1 LSDFSILLNSRLLIS
16 SPGAVPKDAVLLA
29 PAKALKTGAHSTPHT
44 APQPP
49 PALDLEAAAARLRE
63 AVARGAQAAQQ
74 AREKEGD
81 AGQSDAGHRGA
92 EAAAQAADAEETGQG
107 GAGGAAQAVI
117 DVEAGQGDADIAARP
132 DIEGETGG
140 GAQEHPAGQTA
151 EETPVFEPSRAEGE
165 GLAEDM
171 AQEAPAVEGA
181 PILKPTEARD
191 EGTVA
196 IVPVPTAQEGAT
208 AVVELLDSSEEY
220 GDSMDID
227 PAAAASAA
235 AHIAEFASA
244 SAGVLEA
251 GASEGSHLGVIVPS
265 GVPSEFLR
273 KEQEEEEAWNKQ
285 MGVGREIL
293 QALDRA
299 YQLHQNADYQVSQ
312 VSISPRELLGF
323 GLVLACLDP
332 RPPFRSS

>member
-1 LSDFSILLNSRLLIS
+1 LVDFSVLLNLHLLIS
-16 SPGAVPKDAVLLA
+16 SPGAVPKDAVQLA
-29 PAKALKTGAHSTPHT
+29 PAKALKTGARSTPHT
-44 APQPP
+44 APQPQ
-49 PALDLEAAAARLRE
+49 PAVDLEAAAARLRE

-74 AREKEGD
+74 ARAQEEEG
-81 AGQSDAGHRGA
+81 DAGHRGA
-92 EAAAQAADAEETGQG
+92 EAAAQAADAGKEAGQG
-107 GAGGAAQAVI
+107 SVSGAAQAAI
-117 DVEAGQGDADIAARP
+117 EVEAGQGDAASAARP
-132 DIEGETGG
+132 DTEGETGG
-140 GAQEHPAGQTA
+140 GAQERPANRV
-151 EETPVFEPSRAEGE
+151 EETLIFEPSRAEGGGVEEE
-165 GLAEDM
+165 GT

-181 PILKPTEARD
+181 PAPGPAEALD

-196 IVPVPTAQEGAT
+196 VVPQPTAQGGVT
-208 AVVELLDSSEEY
+208 AVVELPDSSEEY

-251 GASEGSHLGVIVPS
+251 GASEGSHLGAIVPS

-299 YQLHQNADYQVSQ
+299 YQLHQNADY
-312 VSISPRELLGF
+312 
-323 GLVLACLDP
+323 
-332 RPPFRSS
+332 